1 VLVDEQTNNTV
12 AAGMILKPLADAG
25 DEDAEVAI

>member
-12 AAGMILKPLADAG
+12 AAGMIIKSLADAG

>member
-12 AAGMILKPLADAG
+12 AGIILKPLADAG